1 MNNVL
6 KQMSKDDVQALPDVA
21 AKYGCTVRLA
31 GQMSDPILVKLLLV
45 AIELLEWYHS
55 NIQSAAEL
63 WRKQARDAFNL
74 LLLMHTF
81 FVPTSDFQQIVA
93 FILYTTVWLNLHHWS
108 QSTASRTSWI
118 NRFKR
123 FQVTRL
129 TWPEFCKKKMLY
141 VCLHVGIQTTQQLHF
156 AGGYQYVGSTTQT
169 IFQRRNARIRKL
181 NQLHT
186 DKLVKCELA
195 LRYWHST
202 KNFFEYVMMPW
213 KAFSK
218 DSQLHVQE
226 LLLIEKLQPKLN
238 YPFISRLIF
247 AAGKFPR
254 ASKVPP
260 ISSLQPHHKLRK
272 KLRVRLRLNPGQWFL
287 NTVPQKPS
295 TAWQFIYDLA
305 STTRN
310 QLTAWRRLRSPEMN
324 STQLLFLVRLAAT
337 AEAHIKFKALHL
349 LYKEMQRRNMAKP
362 KNKRPLTI
370 PFLAH
375 SEFGYNLKKWLTDVI
390 IQHKHRAVEFHVPS
404 TKICCKSS
412 QTVAEAVYNMKYF
425 IRQWSMQPPTT
436 CTCAS
441 FLEQYPT
448 CRTTRGHVASAM
460 SSLQLPGQLH
470 QIVTFSANSQIYLGR
485 QKYLKITQ
493 DLVQQ
498 WLRHHHLESIDIDLW
513 QQFIH
518 QEWPNHLTAA
528 KFGVSWKHIKDIQ
541 QKTKGFVLHC
551 IDHRPFEAWIFC
563 PLLYHQLLMKTFQD
577 QTTYTPLRVPPVGL
591 PDFCSGLVPTTL
603 LKRYPWG
610 FRTKSF
616 RVANAYILA
625 KHKKDFT
632 TARSIVAYHATIAAP
647 ILATTSWLLIDISK
661 QVFSKAFGDRT
672 VYQIWK
678 QIHSAMDA
686 PFQFQ
691 SHNDDLVGFFT
702 SLPQQR
708 ILEDVQDMI
717 QRYCRSNRLDIAT
730 AVMSVP
736 SRTHKYHQPSI
747 QGKVSFADQPMV
759 KIQLKH
765 VLDIVKM
772 SFDLGIFHVAGLS
785 FRQTHG
791 TAIGNQISPVLSGIS
806 VSKIEHDWVCQHP
819 TVLKHITVVRYVD
832 NRYILVPV
840 HILTE
845 PDLLRDFQQLCDK
858 DFYIPPVEL
867 EPVKDPE
874 EFLGFKISLSARRIS
889 FILPLEK
896 WQHRHPRSA
905 GSQQNKLSAF
915 NARAALIRAHGYP
928 KTQIDQDLQALVK
941 LFPESRGVP
950 VTSSTRWK
958 VSLDRPCSGV
968 KFCP

>member
-1 MNNVL
+1 
-6 KQMSKDDVQALPDVA
+6 
-21 AKYGCTVRLA
+21 
-31 GQMSDPILVKLLLV
+31 
-45 AIELLEWYHS
+45 
-55 NIQSAAEL
+55 
-63 WRKQARDAFNL
+63 
-74 LLLMHTF
+74 
-81 FVPTSDFQQIVA
+81 
-93 FILYTTVWLNLHHWS
+93 
-108 QSTASRTSWI
+108 
-118 NRFKR
+118 
-123 FQVTRL
+123 
-129 TWPEFCKKKMLY
+129 
-141 VCLHVGIQTTQQLHF
+141 
-156 AGGYQYVGSTTQT
+156 
-169 IFQRRNARIRKL
+169 
-181 NQLHT
+181 
-186 DKLVKCELA
+186 
-195 LRYWHST
+195 
-202 KNFFEYVMMPW
+202 
-213 KAFSK
+213 
-218 DSQLHVQE
+218 
-226 LLLIEKLQPKLN
+226 
-238 YPFISRLIF
+238 
-247 AAGKFPR
+247 
-254 ASKVPP
+254 
-260 ISSLQPHHKLRK
+260 
-272 KLRVRLRLNPGQWFL
+272 
-287 NTVPQKPS
+287 
-295 TAWQFIYDLA
+295 
-305 STTRN
+305 
-310 QLTAWRRLRSPEMN
+310 
-324 STQLLFLVRLAAT
+324 
-337 AEAHIKFKALHL
+337 
-349 LYKEMQRRNMAKP
+349 
-362 KNKRPLTI
+362 
-370 PFLAH
+370 
-375 SEFGYNLKKWLTDVI
+375 
-390 IQHKHRAVEFHVPS
+390 
-404 TKICCKSS
+404 
-412 QTVAEAVYNMKYF
+412 
-425 IRQWSMQPPTT
+425 
-436 CTCAS
+436 
-441 FLEQYPT
+441 
-448 CRTTRGHVASAM
+448 
-460 SSLQLPGQLH
+460 
-470 QIVTFSANSQIYLGR
+470 
-485 QKYLKITQ
+485 
-493 DLVQQ
+493 
-498 WLRHHHLESIDIDLW
+498 
-513 QQFIH
+513 
-518 QEWPNHLTAA
+518 
-528 KFGVSWKHIKDIQ
+528 
-541 QKTKGFVLHC
+541 
-551 IDHRPFEAWIFC
+551 
-563 PLLYHQLLMKTFQD
+563 MKTFQD

-806 VSKIEHDWVCQHP
+806 VSKIEHDWACQHP

-832 NRYILVPV
+832 NRYILAPV

-950 VTSSTRWK
+950 VTSSTR
-958 VSLDRPCSGV
+958 
-968 KFCP
+968 